1 MLMTEQV
8 RHGHRVCLQFKRE
21 SEGGRSF
28 TVSTIRLWNRI
39 FSEIRN
45 KQNLIGF
52 KKSMLEHFVSSYKD
66 QDYFVM

>member
-1 MLMTEQV
+1 MLMREQV
-8 RHGHRVCLQFKRE
+8 RHGHHVCPQFKRE

-28 TVSTIRLWNRI
+28 TVSTICLWNKI

-52 KKSMLEHFVSSYKD
+52 KKFMLEHFVSSYKD

>member
-1 MLMTEQV
+1 MLMREQV
-8 RHGHRVCLQFKRE
+8 RHGHHVCPQFKRE

-28 TVSTIRLWNRI
+28 TVSTIRLWNKI

>member
-1 MLMTEQV
+1 MLMREQV
-8 RHGHRVCLQFKRE
+8 RHGHHVCPQFKRE

>member
-1 MLMTEQV
+1 MLMREQV
-8 RHGHRVCLQFKRE
+8 RHGHHVCPQFKWE

-28 TVSTIRLWNRI
+28 TVSTIRLWNKI